1 AHSFKYAAA
10 LQAANAGPHPT
21 LIRVD
26 VNAGHGAGKSTKL
39 LIDEWAD
46 VWSFCYANMGVT
58 PC

>member
-1 AHSFKYAAA
+1 VTTHEF
-10 LQAANAGPHPT
+10 LPHKKFST

-39 LIDEWAD
+39 QIAEWAD

-58 PC
+58 PEVKL